1 MPLAKEV
8 YQIADEMRAA
18 ANLGLQF
25 AENPYDKEHYERVLS
40 ASARLVVALDQR
52 VPDEVLLQFKDNLSH
67 VSPNAGASA
76 AVFRDGGIL
85 LIRREDSGLWALPG
99 GLADVGETL
108 GDAAQRELWEEA
120 EVRGKATRLL
130 GIWDS
135 RLIRGQTKAQ
145 MYFAVFLVAVEEG
158 EPQSGPETTDVGFFA
173 EGELPEL
180 HPGHDVVVP
189 LAFKLTREE
198 LPVPYF
204 DSGDPARRQEPNLA
218 TI

>member
-25 AENPYDKEHYERVLS
+25 AENPYDKERYERVLS
-40 ASARLVVALDQR
+40 
-52 VPDEVLLQFKDNLSH
+52 
-67 VSPNAGASA
+67 ASA

-108 GDAAQRELWEEA
+108 ADAAQRELWEEA

-204 DSGDPARRQEPNLA
+204 DSGDPARRQEPDLA